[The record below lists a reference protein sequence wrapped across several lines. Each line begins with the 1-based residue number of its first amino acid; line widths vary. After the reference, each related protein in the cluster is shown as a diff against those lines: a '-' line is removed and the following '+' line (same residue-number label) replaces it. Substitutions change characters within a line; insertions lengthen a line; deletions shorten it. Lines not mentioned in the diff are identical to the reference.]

1 MSPEEIG
8 RMGSKHRKQSQH
20 VKRVALIGAASA
32 TATCLT
38 VGAAPPPPPAH
49 HAVSSVPVALAAAS
63 TGPNYTELI
72 ESLSNSTNNVLF
84 ASANFQHAFAQLW
97 NPIGAASGGL
107 LPTGDATVDQQNL
120 ATLTGLIDVLAQLQ
134 EALASPN
141 LDGIP
146 GLPANSLDTILGALA
161 PGLAP
166 VTGNLLPIASSLT
179 TILPNLSALAGVL
192 TKLNS
197 INNAL
202 AALNN
207 APLLGLHLPLIQL
220 PDLDNLLNDLLGIN
234 GSATEYTSGISWPF
248 LGISGSTDV
257 DNTFV
262 QLPSLT
268 LSELVNNVLNS
279 VDVPDL
285 DLSTLDVPLVGN
297 LLGNLLGTLGLTDP
311 TGTLDSAVQGI
322 LSTVLNPLNGVAT
335 PSITAWIPAAS
346 GNYTLPLG
354 GSIGYLAT
362 MPTLA
367 IGPLSS
373 LTGSLIPGGLI
384 PSGLVDLNAETVLAI
399 PLFAGG
405 VTLPL
410 GLASLATVG
419 TPGILFPTATGV
431 TTIGGASV
439 TALNLFGLP
448 VFTNTNL
455 QLANYYG
462 TNGIDWSNGQNIAT
476 VFGLPVDYSLGS
488 FYVGDKGFG
497 FAGPSLFGVGLLPP
511 LNVGIAPNQESSDGL
526 IGSDV
531 LNLLQGTLQTPTQ
544 ATSLTELLGIPDV
557 GKTLSD
563 SVLTPGY
570 TALVTPLATQLT
582 AYINAN
588 LGSWVNGGA
597 DGFEQLT
604 AAIEKLSEGLPG
616 AKQQTV
622 PPAGESAQALTPS
635 TIQPLVKSPAP
646 QPVVEQQA
654 TAPVTDTKDATDPVK
669 NVQNELRDASTQLKT
684 NITDA
689 QAKTKAAATKAT
701 ADIEK
706 AAKKAGETL
715 NKIAKDGEAQIKKT
729 ADGVK
734 KAVKDT
740 VNHVSDAAKAGAE
753 KKTAK
758 K

>member
-8 RMGSKHRKQSQH
+8 HMGSKHRKQSQH

-38 VGAAPPPPPAH
+38 VGAAPPPPAH

-120 ATLTGLIDVLAQLQ
+120 ATLTGLIEVLAQLQ
-134 EALASPN
+134 EALGSPN

-146 GLPANSLDTILGALA
+146 GLPGNALTTILGALA

-234 GSATEYTSGISWPF
+234 GSATEYASGISWPF

-257 DNTFV
+257 DNTYV

-268 LSELVNNVLNS
+268 LSKLVDNVLNE

-285 DLSTLDVPLVGN
+285 DLGTLAVPGVGA
-297 LLGNLLGTLGLTDP
+297 LLTGLLGTLNLNGA
-311 TGTLDSAVQGI
+311 TGTLDSAVRGA

-373 LTGSLIPGGLI
+373 LTGSLIPSGLI
-384 PSGLVDLNAETVLAI
+384 PSGLIDLNSETVLAI

-419 TPGILFPTATGV
+419 TPGLVFPTATGV

-455 QLANYYG
+455 QLSNYYG
-462 TNGIDWSNGQNIAT
+462 TNGIDFSDGQNIAT
-476 VFGLPVDYSLGS
+476 ILGIPVDYSLGS
-488 FYVGDKGFG
+488 FYLGDKGFG

-511 LNVGIAPNQESSDGL
+511 LNVGTAPNQESSDGL
-526 IGSDV
+526 VGSV
-531 LNLLQGTLQTPTQ
+531 LLNTLFDAGRVVPTQ
-544 ATSLTELLGIPDV
+544 TTSLTQLLGIPDV

-570 TALVTPLATQLT
+570 TALVMPLATQLT

-616 AKQQTV
+616 AKAPTV
-622 PPAGESAQALTPS
+622 PPAGESAQALTS
-635 TIQPLVKSPAP
+635 QTIQPLAKSPAP

-706 AAKKAGETL
+706 SAKKAGETL

-753 KKTAK
+753 KKAAK

>member
-8 RMGSKHRKQSQH
+8 HMGSKHRKQSQH

-38 VGAAPPPPPAH
+38 VGAAPPPPAH

-120 ATLTGLIDVLAQLQ
+120 ATLDGLIEVLQHL
-134 EALASPN
+134 LDSPD
-141 LDGIP
+141 LSGIP
-146 GLPANSLDTILGALA
+146 GLPANGLPQILAALL

-166 VTGNLLPIASSLT
+166 VTGTVLPVATSLTDALSSLGV
-179 TILPNLSALAGVL
+179 LQNVL
-192 TKLNS
+192 TKLISVND
-197 INNAL
+197 AL
-202 AALNN
+202 SA
-207 APLLGLHLPLIQL
+207 LHLPLIEI
-220 PDLDNLLNDLLGIN
+220 PDLNTLLGGLLGIN
-234 GSATEYTSGISWPF
+234 GSATEYTSNISWPF
-248 LGISGSTDV
+248 LGVGGSTAI

-268 LSELVNNVLNS
+268 LSQLVDNVLTE
-279 VDVPDL
+279 VKVPNL
-285 DLSTLDVPLVGN
+285 DLGSLGVPVVGSVLDG
-297 LLGNLLGTLGLTDP
+297 LLGTLGVTGGA
-311 TGTLDSAVQGI
+311 TGTLSDALKGVLAPI
-322 LSTVLNPLNGVAT
+322 LSPLNGVST

-354 GSIGYLAT
+354 GSLGYLAT

-367 IGPLSS
+367 IGPLSG
-373 LTGSLIPGGLI
+373 LAGGALDGLI
-384 PSGLVDLNAETVLAI
+384 PSGLIDLNSETVLAI
-399 PLFAGG
+399 PIFAGG

-419 TPGILFPTATGV
+419 TPGIVFPTATGV

-476 VFGLPVDYSLGS
+476 VLGLPVDYSLGS

-511 LNVGIAPNQESSDGL
+511 LNVGTAPNQVSSDGL
-526 IGSDV
+526 VGSV
-531 LNLLQGTLQTPTQ
+531 LLNTLQGTLQTPTQ
-544 ATSLTELLGIPDV
+544 VTSLTELLGIPDV

-622 PPAGESAQALTPS
+622 PPAGESAQALTTPS

-646 QPVVEQQA
+646 QPVVEKQA
-654 TAPVTDTKDATDPVK
+654 AAPVTDTKDATDPVK

-689 QAKTKAAATKAT
+689 QAKTKAAAAKAT

-706 AAKKAGETL
+706 SAKKAGETL

-753 KKTAK
+753 KKAAK